1 MTRES
6 LDPYFRPSK
15 DSIPRAIVWMRLPEL
30 PIEYWKRDFAL
41 RIVAAAG
48 RPIEIDTYTRD
59 LCKGSFARA
68 CLEVDLTKPLVG
80 NQDRNHRRGRKALV
94 FEIRKKSLRDRLIAN
109 KDRMANKEKA
119 IVEGTV
125 IVEVGGSSRQGELQ
139 KKDKEVAMP

>member
-94 FEIRKKSLRDRLIAN
+94 FEIRKKSLRESLFFSFAFPLPAFFFVSVPRFTLGSLKHMNSRERLAPNYI
-109 KDRMANKEKA
+109 
-119 IVEGTV
+119 T
-125 IVEVGGSSRQGELQ
+125 
-139 KKDKEVAMP
+139 